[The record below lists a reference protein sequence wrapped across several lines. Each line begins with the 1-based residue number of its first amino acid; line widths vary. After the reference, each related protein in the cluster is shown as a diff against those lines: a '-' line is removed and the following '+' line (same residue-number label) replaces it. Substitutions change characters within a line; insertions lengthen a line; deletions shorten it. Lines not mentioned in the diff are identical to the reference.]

1 YTTLLRS
8 ESVTVFYKNG
18 SLETVLAPAY
28 LPLTTTD
35 HSKSSNP
42 HHFLTFSLA
51 PYSCVD
57 IVPFVSVFYFRVFSY
72 CFEMIHPLSYHHLS
86 HPKNFQHYLLVYVS
100 ILHIRTFSGV
110 HSVFFLISIPYY
122 LYKGRGMVMVSI
134 LLEYAWTICVLICLE
149 GIFSADS
156 ELVSAVIA
164 KHLPH

>member
-42 HHFLTFSLA
+42 HHLLTFSLA

-57 IVPFVSVFYFRVFSY
+57 IDPFVSVFYFRVFSY
-72 CFEMIHPLSYHHLS
+72 CCEMIYALSYHYIS
-86 HPKNFQHYLLVYVS
+86 HPKNFQHYLLMYVS
-100 ILHIRTFSGV
+100 ILQIRTFSGV

-122 LYKGRGMVMVSI
+122 LYKGRCLFLDSI
-134 LLEYAWTICVLICLE
+134 WLEYAGTFCDLIGLK
-149 GIFSADS
+149 G
-156 ELVSAVIA
+156 L
-164 KHLPH
+164 L